1 MFSWPC
7 LVRSSSPGS
16 PPSRNLPQLPTLCPF
31 PSLSQHGVCQAPL
44 HKQLFSLITPFRGLS
59 DTPAQANFPLVH
71 ISVSLAGSQ
80 DTTLQQESYSA
91 ERNVPEGPGRS
102 HLPGDSS
109 SLLLQ
114 FQSMFYS
121 MGKMCLGLE
130 AEGRKNT
137 GRMERSNRWK
147 CAKGDEEASRSPQ
160 SIHGH
165 KLGKNCHPVLKTPP
179 RKGRQERDTREP
191 MTSRPADLL
200 WRPNGSTQRVGQAL
214 PPGAAGA
221 VQVRERLQVSEEK
234 RNEGREEMHKANLS
248 GDTLEVVW

>member
-1 MFSWPC
+1 
-7 LVRSSSPGS
+7 
-16 PPSRNLPQLPTLCPF
+16 
-31 PSLSQHGVCQAPL
+31 
-44 HKQLFSLITPFRGLS
+44 
-59 DTPAQANFPLVH
+59 
-71 ISVSLAGSQ
+71 
-80 DTTLQQESYSA
+80 
-91 ERNVPEGPGRS
+91 
-102 HLPGDSS
+102 
-109 SLLLQ
+109 
-114 FQSMFYS
+114 MFYS

-137 GRMERSNRWK
+137 GRLERSNRWK
-147 CAKGDEEASRSPQ
+147 CAKGDEEASGSPQ

-214 PPGAAGA
+214 PPGAPGA

-234 RNEGREEMHKANLS
+234 RNEGQEEMHKANLS